1 MFFVAVLLASTA
13 LGGCGR
19 RGPLELPPGAPSQP
33 AAENTTTL
41 ADKQAA
47 AFNESAPPGVL
58 QSPNQVVQVDKT
70 SAQLAAQ
77 PPARAINAPPVS
89 KPSTFLLDPL
99 L

>member
-1 MFFVAVLLASTA
+1 MFFVLVLLGSVA

-19 RGPLELPPGAPSQP
+19 RGPLELPPGTPNQP
-33 AAENTTTL
+33 VVENTTTL

-47 AFNESAPPGVL
+47 AFGESAPPGTI

-77 PPARAINAPPVS
+77 PPQRAINAPPS
-89 KPSTFLLDPL
+89 AKPRTFLLDPL

>member
-1 MFFVAVLLASTA
+1 MFFVLVLLGCVA
-13 LGGCGR
+13 LCGCGR
-19 RGPLELPPGAPSQP
+19 RGPLELPSGAPGQP

-47 AFNESAPPGVL
+47 AFNETAPPGVI
-58 QSPNQVVQVDKT
+58 QSPNQVVQVNKS

-77 PPARAINAPPVS
+77 PPERAINQPRPA

>member
-1 MFFVAVLLASTA
+1 MFFVLVLLGSVA

-33 AAENTTTL
+33 VAENTTAL

-47 AFNESAPPGVL
+47 AFGDSAPSGVI

-77 PPARAINAPPVS
+77 PPERAINAPRSS

>member
-1 MFFVAVLLASTA
+1 MFFVLVLLGSVA
-13 LGGCGR
+13 LSGCGR
-19 RGPLELPPGAPSQP
+19 RGPLELPPGTPGQP

-47 AFNESAPPGVL
+47 AFNEAAPPGVI

-77 PPARAINAPPVS
+77 PPERAINAPRPA
-89 KPSTFLLDPL
+89 KASTFLLDPL

>member
-1 MFFVAVLLASTA
+1 MFFALVLLGSVA

-33 AAENTTTL
+33 AAENTTVL

-47 AFNESAPPGVL
+47 AFNETAPPGVL

-70 SAQLAAQ
+70 SAQVAAQ
-77 PPARAINAPPVS
+77 PPERAINEPRPA
-89 KPSTFLLDPL
+89 KPHTFLLDPL